1 MLRKLVVF
9 GACSA
14 GRMHAG
20 RDARLCRPA
29 APPCDT
35 RIRTREG
42 YLRIP
47 AAPFS
52 EKSFARTARP
62 IAVRSVASHSAFV
75 SVAISQP
82 VSDPFCR
89 LSRIPA
95 LA

>member
-1 MLRKLVVF
+1 M
-9 GACSA
+9 
-14 GRMHAG
+14 GRPPLHARG
-20 RDARLCRPA
+20 TPGDA
-29 APPCDT
+29 

-42 YLRIP
+42 YPLR
-47 AAPFS
+47 
-52 EKSFARTARP
+52 KSFARTARP

-89 LSRIPA
+89 QSRIPA